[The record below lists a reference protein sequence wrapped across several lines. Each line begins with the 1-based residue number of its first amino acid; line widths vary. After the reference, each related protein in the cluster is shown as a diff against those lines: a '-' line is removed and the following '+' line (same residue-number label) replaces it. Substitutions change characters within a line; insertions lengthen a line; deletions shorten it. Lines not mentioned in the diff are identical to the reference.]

1 MPMRRIFQTAC
12 VVSALAFAT
21 MAHADDAAVAEA
33 QARFKE
39 GLEFADTMK
48 FEEARLKFLQA
59 FVVLKAPAVLFNL
72 ATAEQKTGHDVEA
85 IEHYRAFLKT
95 GAADPHITDAM
106 REKAKQN
113 IADLLTKVSQ
123 VDIDVPDGAK
133 VSVDGTPLEES
144 PKEPVPV
151 MPGKHTIEAAFS
163 GKVKSVTVS
172 PRVGDIVKAKIDF
185 DDGATEPPPVESESE
200 RPLAGWVVPAGLGA
214 LGVAGLV
221 AGGVFAS
228 ASQSSKDDS
237 EALRRS
243 SPGLC
248 ASPESQGCRDY
259 DDKRSS
265 AESQATAAWVG
276 YVSGGVL
283 LAASVATFVF
293 WPKSGKSGSPS
304 RGMLV
309 TPLVGVHGGG
319 ASLKLS
325 F

>member
-1 MPMRRIFQTAC
+1 MTMRRIVQAAC
-12 VVSALAFAT
+12 ILSALVLT
-21 MAHADDAAVAEA
+21 TLAHGDDAAVAEA

-39 GLEFADTMK
+39 GLDFADNMK

-72 ATAEQKTGHDVEA
+72 ASAEQKTGHDVEA
-85 IEHYRAFLKT
+85 IEHYRAFLKS
-95 GAADPHITDAM
+95 GATDTHITDAM
-106 REKAKQN
+106 RDKAKQN
-113 IADLLTKVSQ
+113 IADLLAKVSQ
-123 VDIDVPDGAK
+123 VDVDVPDGAK
-133 VSVDGTPLEES
+133 VSVDGKPLEEF
-144 PKEPVPV
+144 PKDPVPV
-151 MPGKHTIEAAFS
+151 APGKHTIEAAFS
-163 GKVKSVTVS
+163 GKVRSVSVN
-172 PRVGDIVKAKIDF
+172 PRVGEVVKAKIDF
-185 DDGATEPPPVESESE
+185 EDGTTTMPPAEAQYE

-214 LGVAGLV
+214 LGIAGLV
-221 AGGVFAS
+221 VGGAFAS

-248 ASPESQGCRDY
+248 AAPESPACRDY
-259 DDKRSS
+259 DDKRST
-265 AESQATAAWVG
+265 AESQATVAWVG

-293 WPKSGKSGSPS
+293 WPKSGKASPS

-309 TPLVGVHGGG
+309 TPLVGANGGG